1 MPRAVFL
8 GTPPA
13 AVPSLRRLA
22 GVADVAAAVTRPD
35 RRRSRSSPPEP
46 SAVKAAAREL
56 GIPVVE
62 PGDRGELVAA
72 VAGLGDLDVGV
83 VVAFGMLLPPDVLA
97 APARGLVNVHF
108 SLLPRW
114 RGAAPVARSI
124 LAGDEEGGVS
134 LMVVDEGLDTG
145 PVLAVAATR
154 YGESETAGEVEDRLA
169 RLGAELLADVL
180 PGYLD
185 GRVTPVAQDPAEA
198 TTAPRLGREEGRLDP
213 GEGPVGFVRRARAM
227 TPRPGA
233 YLVVDGER
241 LKVLAVRPADA
252 DVPPG
257 RIVPTRE
264 GLVCGVAGGAVEL
277 VTVQAPGRR
286 AVSGLE
292 WARGRRGAEASVDVP
307 AP

>member
-1 MPRAVFL
+1 MPRVVFL
-8 GTPPA
+8 GTPAA

-22 GVADVAAAVTRPD
+22 GSVDVAAVVTRPD

-46 SAVKAAAREL
+46 SAVKAVAREL

-62 PGDRGELVAA
+62 PEDRGALVGAL
-72 VAGLGDLDVGV
+72 AGLGALDVGV
-83 VVAFGMLLPPDVLA
+83 VVAFGMLLPPEALT

-134 LMVVDEGLDTG
+134 LMAVDEGLDTG

-154 YGESETAGEVEDRLA
+154 YGETETAGEVEDRLA
-169 RLGAELLADVL
+169 HLGAGLLADVL

-185 GRVTPVAQDPAEA
+185 GRVSPVAQDPSGA

-213 GEGPVGFVRRARAM
+213 REGPAGLVRRVRAM

-233 YLVVDGER
+233 YLVVGGER
-241 LKVLAVRPADA
+241 LKVLAARPADA
-252 DVPPG
+252 DVSPG
-257 RIVPTRE
+257 RIVPTRD

-277 VTVQAPGRR
+277 VAVQAPGRR

-292 WARGRRGAEASVDVP
+292 WARGRREAEASVDLP
-307 AP
+307 AR